1 MKQWQVW
8 QYLSDLNLKGVLCC
22 QLFISTSI
30 PSRFAWRDMEFDGKS
45 GMPRNAKL
53 GNYPALAFA
62 WSYLD
67 FFFFLVNQTKFF
79 LSYMLTCA
87 KKVWCWW
94 HFKLIVTFKGN
105 RLPNYIQT
113 NEFASHWLRL
123 SSKVNF
129 PNMFVLYLSGDC
141 GTCVF
146 LSVWNVYCQLEKW
159 KRWGACDIH
168 WFEF

>member
-1 MKQWQVW
+1 MLV
-8 QYLSDLNLKGVLCC
+8 S
-22 QLFISTSI
+22 
-30 PSRFAWRDMEFDGKS
+30 
-45 GMPRNAKL
+45 
-53 GNYPALAFA
+53 
-62 WSYLD
+62 
-67 FFFFLVNQTKFF
+67 LVNETLRWRHKAN
-79 LSYMLTCA
+79 LTHSHVLPSMGQESAQLIYFEKVQHSKENSRSKNVFAKAIRAVARVYLCA

-113 NEFASHWLRL
+113 NEFASHWPRL

-129 PNMFVLYLSGDC
+129 PDLFMFYLSGDC

-146 LSVWNVYCQLEKW
+146 ISVWNVYCQLEKW